1 MLDQSTLL
9 IVQVSLTVLTTLL
22 LIAEAVSSDALRE
35 QRLWAAGNV
44 FACVGLFLG
53 AMTQLP
59 DLVHGALSYGIMGV
73 GVAFVLWGLRIF
85 CGQTL
90 RLRWMVAIA
99 AITALVPAYFVL
111 VIPSLNA
118 RLVSTGLIFGA
129 LNLLCALSLVRG
141 LQDSVRRVMG
151 VATLGFVALGF
162 ALLVRGVYLLLHPI
176 SSSDARAADSVM
188 NGTLFVIPLAQVTI
202 VAGMMIMVS
211 HRYAEKLSRLS
222 LLDSLTG
229 AYNRMGLERMGTRIV
244 LRARQAR
251 RHVAVLMVDADF
263 FKVINDTHGHPVG
276 DEVLRHLAG
285 QLFAQLRPGDLVV
298 RYGGEEFL
306 LVVEGMGW
314 EAASQL
320 GERIRSAIE
329 KSALV
334 VQDKRI
340 PYTIS
345 VGVSTTEGGDTELH
359 SLIAKADAALYQ
371 AKQQGRNC
379 VRVS

>member
-1 MLDQSTLL
+1 L
-9 IVQVSLTVLTTLL
+9 
-22 LIAEAVSSDALRE
+22 
-35 QRLWAAGNV
+35 
-44 FACVGLFLG
+44 LG
-53 AMTQLP
+53 ALTQLP

-73 GVAFVLWGLRIF
+73 GLALVLWGLRIF

-90 RLRWMVAIA
+90 ALRWMMAIA
-99 AITALVPAYFVL
+99 AITTLVPAYFVL
-111 VIPSLNA
+111 VYPSLNA
-118 RLVSTGLIFGA
+118 RLVSTGLIFGV
-129 LNLLCALSLVRG
+129 LNLLCAISLVRG

-151 VATLGFVALGF
+151 VATLGFVALGL

-211 HRYAEKLSRLS
+211 HRYAEKLRRLS
-222 LLDSLTG
+222 MMDNLTG
-229 AYNRMGLERMGTRIV
+229 AYNRAGLERMGTRIL

-251 RHVAVLMVDADF
+251 RRVAVLMIDADF
-263 FKVINDTHGHPVG
+263 FKAINDAHGHPIG

-285 QLFAQLRPGDLVV
+285 QLCAQLRPSDLVV

-306 LVVEGMGW
+306 LVLEGMGW

-345 VGVSTTEGGDTELH
+345 IGVSTTEGGDTDLH